1 MKILT
6 FSTLYPN
13 AVKQHHGIFT
23 ETALKKVM
31 ETGKI
36 ETVVVAPVPWF
47 PFTHKMFGDY
57 AGFAKVPTEE
67 MRSGVRVLHPRY
79 FLPPKMGMH
88 VAPFL
93 MAMASRSAIARL
105 MDEGFQFDVIDAHYF
120 YPDGV
125 AATLLGRY
133 FNKPVVIS
141 ALGTDINLIPK
152 FYLPRKM
159 IVWAGKNAAAVVTV
173 CEALKTELKKIGLAR
188 EDIMP
193 LRNGVDLELFKPV
206 DRPTTRSALGISG
219 FTLLSVGYLV
229 ARKGHHRAIAA
240 LALMPDVTLAI
251 AGGGPDENK
260 LRKLATDLGVQ
271 NRVKFLGVL
280 SQKELC
286 LYYGACDALVLASSR
301 EGWANVLLES
311 MACGTPVVASNIW
324 GTPEVITSP
333 EAGVLMPSNTPTGIA
348 QAVAHLRSN
357 YPLHTSTRAYAER
370 FSWSDTTAE
379 KVRIYSR
386 LSQQPASAH

>member
-1 MKILT
+1 
-6 FSTLYPN
+6 
-13 AVKQHHGIFT
+13 
-23 ETALKKVM
+23 
-31 ETGKI
+31 
-36 ETVVVAPVPWF
+36 
-47 PFTHKMFGDY
+47 
-57 AGFAKVPTEE
+57 
-67 MRSGVRVLHPRY
+67 
-79 FLPPKMGMH
+79 
-88 VAPFL
+88 
-93 MAMASRSAIARL
+93 
-105 MDEGFQFDVIDAHYF
+105 
-120 YPDGV
+120 
-125 AATLLGRY
+125 
-133 FNKPVVIS
+133 
-141 ALGTDINLIPK
+141 
-152 FYLPRKM
+152 
-159 IVWAGKNAAAVVTV
+159 
-173 CEALKTELKKIGLAR
+173 
-188 EDIMP
+188 
-193 LRNGVDLELFKPV
+193 
-206 DRPTTRSALGISG
+206 
-219 FTLLSVGYLV
+219 V

-333 EAGVLMPSNTPTGIA
+333 EAGVLMPSNTPAGIA

>member
-47 PFTHKMFGDY
+47 SFTHKMFGDY

-173 CEALKTELKKIGLAR
+173 CEALKTELK
-188 EDIMP
+188 
-193 LRNGVDLELFKPV
+193 
-206 DRPTTRSALGISG
+206 
-219 FTLLSVGYLV
+219 
-229 ARKGHHRAIAA
+229 
-240 LALMPDVTLAI
+240 
-251 AGGGPDENK
+251 
-260 LRKLATDLGVQ
+260 
-271 NRVKFLGVL
+271 
-280 SQKELC
+280 
-286 LYYGACDALVLASSR
+286 
-301 EGWANVLLES
+301 
-311 MACGTPVVASNIW
+311 
-324 GTPEVITSP
+324 
-333 EAGVLMPSNTPTGIA
+333 
-348 QAVAHLRSN
+348 
-357 YPLHTSTRAYAER
+357 
-370 FSWSDTTAE
+370 
-379 KVRIYSR
+379 
-386 LSQQPASAH
+386 

>member
-173 CEALKTELKKIGLAR
+173 CEALKTELKKIG
-188 EDIMP
+188 
-193 LRNGVDLELFKPV
+193 
-206 DRPTTRSALGISG
+206 
-219 FTLLSVGYLV
+219 
-229 ARKGHHRAIAA
+229 
-240 LALMPDVTLAI
+240 
-251 AGGGPDENK
+251 
-260 LRKLATDLGVQ
+260 
-271 NRVKFLGVL
+271 
-280 SQKELC
+280 
-286 LYYGACDALVLASSR
+286 
-301 EGWANVLLES
+301 
-311 MACGTPVVASNIW
+311 
-324 GTPEVITSP
+324 
-333 EAGVLMPSNTPTGIA
+333 
-348 QAVAHLRSN
+348 
-357 YPLHTSTRAYAER
+357 
-370 FSWSDTTAE
+370 
-379 KVRIYSR
+379 
-386 LSQQPASAH
+386 